1 MPGSRRN
8 AENTKSKSTTEAYK
22 EPIASQA
29 VWQCR
34 GSATGSRAVY
44 DGPNRT
50 LSLAGDGR
58 VKGRSQVVAEVSSAV
73 AAAGQMM
80 L

>member
-1 MPGSRRN
+1 M
-8 AENTKSKSTTEAYK
+8 
-22 EPIASQA
+22 
-29 VWQCR
+29 
-34 GSATGSRAVY
+34 GSRAVY

-58 VKGRSQVVAEVSSAV
+58 VKGRSQVVAEVSSAAV
-73 AAAGQMM
+73 AAGQMM